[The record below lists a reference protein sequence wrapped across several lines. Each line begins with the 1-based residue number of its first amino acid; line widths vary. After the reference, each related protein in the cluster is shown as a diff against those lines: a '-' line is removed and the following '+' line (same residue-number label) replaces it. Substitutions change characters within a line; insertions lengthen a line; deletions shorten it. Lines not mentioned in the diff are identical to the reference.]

1 MPSQIF
7 KQRVPNDMLFKLLDN
22 TCLKN
27 EKHYTFTIESYKKG
41 IFNNSIIQFLNE
53 CVPYYFVSKRIYLKC
68 PPTHKGFLT
77 VLRQICNHNNITYTS
92 QIKYDKSTYDIV
104 YHIYI

>member
-7 KQRVPNDMLFKLLDN
+7 KQHIPNEMLFQLLDA

-41 IFNNSIIQFLNE
+41 IFNGTIVRFLE
-53 CVPYYFVSKRIYLKC
+53 DCVPYYFMSKRVYLAC
-68 PPTHKGFLT
+68 PPTHKSFLT
-77 VLRQICNHNNITYTS
+77 VLRQICNYNRITYTS
-92 QIKYDKSTYDIV
+92 KIKYDKSTYDIV
-104 YHIYI
+104 YYIHF